1 MRMECLVKVLFRI
14 KVMKVK
20 SWTPHQLNRL
30 PKPGY
35 WLSVYTPNINNEKW
49 YSAYCVMNGYIKY
62 ARYQGGYEHGW
73 TTLLWSCM
81 PTQKQIAN
89 PSPNEQFH
97 YFSDLD
103 SMLLAFPDLPGPFFV
118 KPENDF

>member
-1 MRMECLVKVLFRI
+1 
-14 KVMKVK
+14 MKVK

-35 WLSVYTPNINNEKW
+35 WLLVYTPNINNEKW
-49 YSAYCVMNGYIKY
+49 YHAYCVMNGYI
-62 ARYQGGYEHGW
+62 RYVRSDMKSEW
-73 TTLLWSCM
+73 NTLLWSCM

-89 PSPNEQFH
+89 PNPEEQFH
-97 YFSDLD
+97 YFPDLD
-103 SMLLAFPDLPGPFFV
+103 SMRLAFPDLPGSFFI